1 MEDKLKKLSISMDQE
16 ISKSIVFTKE
26 DEQQILSKISQTPEP
41 RAHVRRPSFFVP
53 KFLTA
58 ALFSGILFSS
68 YVYFDKELS
77 SKPNL
82 QKEEAH
88 IFYQSVSGEGSVEY
102 SPYLDKKQLN
112 IKFLITN
119 QSNKTIK
126 RPVEY
131 RITFLNSELVKAVGS
146 ESVTVEPSKSSSLAP
161 GKSDSITKQFILND
175 VIAKEDL
182 VDAIQIETISGT
194 KIMDSFVIKTIDY
207 QINENTEDD
216 DNYPFIKKINID
228 KADGK
233 FFVNGVTLGMSIKDA
248 YRILN
253 RPRDGSLEHLT
264 TSIAIGEDYN
274 DPNLYEDSLGFNF
287 SEDNKTT
294 FISVSVS
301 ESDDLEKDIN
311 ELGNPYYTSETGN
324 EYYYDENTNQIL
336 SVAIIEKDKFFIHV
350 YYKNEGDPF

>member
-1 MEDKLKKLSISMDQE
+1 MDQE
-16 ISKSIVFTKE
+16 ISKSIVFTE
-26 DEQQILSKISQTPEP
+26 EEEQQILTKIFKTPAP
-41 RAHVRRPSFFVP
+41 RTHVKRPSFFV
-53 KFLTA
+53 FLTA

-88 IFYQSVSGEGSVEY
+88 IFYQSVSGEGSAEY

-112 IKFLITN
+112 IMFLITN

-146 ESVTVEPSKSSSLAP
+146 ESVTVVPTKASLVP
-161 GKSDSITKQFILND
+161 GKSDSITKKFILKD

-194 KIMDSFVIKTIDY
+194 KILDSFVIKTIDY

-216 DNYPFIKKINID
+216 DNSFIKKINID

-233 FFVNGVTLGMSIKDA
+233 FFVNGVTLDMSMKEA
-248 YRILN
+248 YRILS
-253 RPRDGSLEHLT
+253 RPLDGPLKHLI
-264 TSIAIGEDYN
+264 TSIAIREDYN

-287 SEDNKTT
+287 SEDNKTS

-301 ESDDLEKDIN
+301 ESDDLDTDIN
-311 ELGNPYYTSETGN
+311 ELGNPYYTSEH
-324 EYYYDENTNQIL
+324 YYDANTNQIL
-336 SVAIIEKDKFFIHV
+336 SVAKIEKR
-350 YYKNEGDPF
+350 